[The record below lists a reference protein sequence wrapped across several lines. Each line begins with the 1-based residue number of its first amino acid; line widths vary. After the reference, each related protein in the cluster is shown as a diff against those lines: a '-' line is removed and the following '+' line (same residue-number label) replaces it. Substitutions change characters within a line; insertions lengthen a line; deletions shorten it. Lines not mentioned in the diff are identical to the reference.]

1 MNRRANGRGMYFER
15 MVMYGRGRCDGNQL
29 EWILSQFNSRKG
41 VRRSM
46 FQATTF
52 DPGRDH
58 VTSAQLGF
66 PCLQQV
72 SFEPTPAGLV
82 TNAFYATQQ
91 IFDKAYG
98 NYLGLAQLGAFMAR
112 EMGMSLARLNV
123 MVGVAK
129 LERIPKSDADLAPL
143 VAVARALLSPPTA
156 PAQRAPISAATA
168 GATL

>member
-1 MNRRANGRGMYFER
+1 M
-15 MVMYGRGRCDGNQL
+15 
-29 EWILSQFNSRKG
+29 
-41 VRRSM
+41 
-46 FQATTF
+46 
-52 DPGRDH
+52 
-58 VTSAQLGF
+58 
-66 PCLQQV
+66 

-129 LERIPKSDADLAPL
+129 LDRIPKSDADLAPL